1 MDEQALVCTRVCS
14 ICLSNTEL
22 NRSHCKALSLPTQKF
37 AILPLRRGSGLNV
50 SVEERKKKG
59 KNERMKDQQVTDLT
73 FILLKDWLGGTMPN
87 VRFKLKPG
95 TMTEG

>member
-14 ICLSNTEL
+14 ICLSNTEF

-37 AILPLRRGSGLNV
+37 AILPLRRGSGLNA

-59 KNERMKDQQVTDLT
+59 KKERKNERMKDQQVTDLT
-73 FILLKDWLGGTMPN
+73 FILLKDWLGGTVLM
-87 VRFKLKPG
+87 
-95 TMTEG
+95 